1 MTTQEYNKLSNEHD
15 SLNGNINRMF
25 VTDDYGEFEAMYS
38 FAKSRMEKIYAELF
52 NIKFT
57 DDED

>member
-1 MTTQEYNKLSNEHD
+1 MTQQEYNKLSNEHD

-38 FAKSRMEKIYAELF
+38 FAKSRLEKIYAELCFFKF
-52 NIKFT
+52 NNQEI
-57 DDED
+57 